1 MKKISLLLVA
11 CMFSGVACSLFSGEE
26 AQPDMTVRRESE
38 EGKVEILRA
47 GERIQVGASDEP
59 IQPGDV
65 VRTYK
70 GALAQVALEGE
81 RAAWI
86 GGTEQVVDGAPD
98 AEMRIIDTTSVESET
113 GTVLAEADE
122 AMKVRFGDATATTSD
137 GVFRIDRRA
146 GSARAGSLSGTVRLG
161 APGEP
166 NVTLPRLYEA
176 SATAN
181 DFRASQPYRLDPE
194 DPFDA
199 QRLESIITLE
209 GELSQL
215 SAGFANQL
223 SGNQRPSL
231 GYFRV
236 LANGKDVSAMRPYLK
251 RATIELLLGFTVATN
266 TDEQPF
272 SQAIRDAFRHRDAGG
287 SWGIVAAILRSQP
300 KALIADL
307 SDIIVGSG
315 AVAGGEGDTAQFD
328 LAAAE
333 AAQTGEAPPTVDDGN
348 PSDPRVPDDPDRP
361 DDPDPDDPDPD
372 DPNDDE
378 EPAEDCTDGIDC
390 TQEEVR
396 ERIVPQPDPSP
407 SDFIDL

>member
-11 CMFSGVACSLFSGEE
+11 CMFSGVACWPFDGEE

-47 GERIQVGASDEP
+47 GERIQVGANDEP

-98 AEMRIIDTTSVESET
+98 AEMRIIDTMSVESET

-146 GSARAGSLSGTVRLG
+146 GSARAGSFSGTVRLA

-209 GELSQL
+209 GELGQL

-251 RATIELLLGFTVATN
+251 RPTIELLLGFTVATN
-266 TDEQPF
+266 TDEHPF
-272 SQAIRDAFRHRDAGG
+272 SHAIREAFRHRDAGG

-333 AAQTGEAPPTVDDGN
+333 AAQTGEAPPTVNDGD
-348 PSDPRVPDDPDRP
+348 PSDPTVPDDPDPR
-361 DDPDPDDPDPD
+361 DPDPDEPDPEQPD
-372 DPNDDE
+372 EEE

-396 ERIVPQPDPSP
+396 ERIVPEPDPIP